1 MIAAIP
7 LITSA
12 LSSVLGSGTAATAAT
27 QSVQS
32 TTAAG
37 GDFSSMLAQFS
48 NDTVNKLNTSETMS
62 VAGISGKAT
71 TQSVVEAVMSAQEAL
86 QTAVAV
92 RDKAV
97 SAFQEVTRMAI

>member
-1 MIAAIP
+1 MIAALP
-7 LITSA
+7 LITTA
-12 LSSVLGSGTAATAAT
+12 VSSVLGSGQAASAT
-27 QSVQS
+27 Q
-32 TTAAG
+32 AAKVASG
-37 GDFSSMLAQFS
+37 ASGDFTSMLSQLS

-62 VAGISGKAT
+62 VAGLSGKAT
-71 TQSVVEAVMSAQEAL
+71 TQSVVEAVMQAQEAL

>member
-1 MIAAIP
+1 MIAALP

-12 LSSVLGSGTAATAAT
+12 VSSVLGSGQAAAAAQKAQAATSA
-27 QSVQS
+27 S
-32 TTAAG
+32 
-37 GDFSSMLAQFS
+37 GDFSSLLTQLS
-48 NDTVNKLNTSETMS
+48 SDTVNKLNTSETMS
-62 VAGISGKAT
+62 VAGLSGKAT

-97 SAFQEVTRMAI
+97 SAFQEVSRMSI